1 MCLSVIVCVIVT
13 TAVDLALSQALEH
26 HTIPV
31 PVPDTVAF
39 LLLFGVFVVPA
50 IPMREAGTLL
60 PPTTDS
66 KVRARGHSFEPGQS
80 PCKGVQR
87 VIVCWVGL
95 GCLLLLFCKL
105 IVYCTQQ
112 ERNLIIVSE
121 DDVPAVNRS

>member
-39 LLLFGVFVVPA
+39 LSLFGVFVVPA
-50 IPMREAGTLL
+50 IPIGVAGTLL

-66 KVRARGHSFEPGQS
+66 KVRTRGHSVEPGQS

-87 VIVCWVGL
+87 VIVCWV